1 MYAKNP
7 CDGCWYF
14 RGNSDYDRCCCYY
27 LITNIRR
34 PCPPGKG
41 CTVRVNMSMAK
52 KSRKRFENQ

>member
-14 RGNSDYDRCCCYY
+14 IGASDFDRCCCYY
-27 LITNIRR
+27 LITGIRR

-41 CTVRVNMSMAK
+41 CTVRINMTARK
-52 KSRKRFENQ
+52 KKRKKFE